1 MITTRSSQ
9 CRQLL
14 WACFVMLCSSTA
26 AAASEPDAI
35 ELLEDN
41 FYRVELIVF
50 MRLNISE
57 ANTKENL
64 TALQLGRQPKRLSAF
79 RSFDGSN
86 SYPFELEPRTRSTL
100 RQSQLNLSAA
110 RQSLEPLLPAANA
123 RVSEITQEFGLSW
136 MGAAQTAT
144 TSENSGRIERTPVAV
159 PIDSVAIDPEQLLL
173 DAIAEQREALHAES
187 YAFTSGQLERLQS
200 VASSINRSRG
210 YRLLLTGSWHQPV
223 PPRNAAEPLLIQTGK
238 RHGDL
243 FQLEGSVS
251 VTVGRYLHFGAHL
264 WYHEP
269 ELGAYS
275 EAIPIAEQPQPATPA
290 LNADS
295 QPEDA
300 LPEARADLEASTAYR
315 LVVPPGEH
323 FMHLSEYRRMRSAE
337 LHYLDHPKLGV
348 LVRIDPVPLSETVL
362 SAYEA
367 TQSLEQ

>member
-1 MITTRSSQ
+1 M
-9 CRQLL
+9 
-14 WACFVMLCSSTA
+14 
-26 AAASEPDAI
+26 AASEPDPI
-35 ELLEDN
+35 ELLQDN

-50 MRLNISE
+50 MRLNTSE

-64 TALQLGRQPKRLSAF
+64 TALQLGRQPERLSAF

-86 SYPFELEPRTRSTL
+86 RYPFELEDRTRRML
-100 RQSQLNLSAA
+100 RQSQFNLSAA
-110 RQSLEPLLPAANA
+110 QPSLGPPSLRPLLPPANA
-123 RVSEITQEFGLSW
+123 RVAEVTQEFGFGWL
-136 MGAAQTAT
+136 GAAEAVVTG
-144 TSENSGRIERTPVAV
+144 ENSGFIDRTPVAPANEPA
-159 PIDSVAIDPEQLLL
+159 PIDPAQLLL
-173 DAIAEQREALHAES
+173 EALTEQREALHAGS
-187 YAFTSGQLERLQS
+187 YAFSSGQLDRLQS

-223 PPRNAAEPLLIQTGK
+223 PPRNAAEPLLIQTGQ
-238 RHGDL
+238 RNGDL

-251 VTVGRYLHFGAHL
+251 VAVGRYLHFGAHL

-275 EAIPIAEQPQPATPA
+275 EAIPIAELPTPEAPA

-295 QPEDA
+295 SIEDV
-300 LPEARADLEASTAYR
+300 LPEAQPDPEASTAYR

-337 LHYLDHPKLGV
+337 LHYIDHPKLGV
-348 LVRIDPVPLSETVL
+348 LVRIDPVPLSEAVL